1 MAALARVDAYT
12 HACSILPHRYVLRA
26 LPACAAC
33 RARPRPAT
41 RIRSRTGTREQRFT
55 PASGPSCPATAGRRS
70 RGAPRARAVRRE
82 RRASGRTPPA
92 RMRIF
97 ARPREDEWTE
107 AESRDG
113 HRRGS
118 SGQTRRETSSIQASI
133 ASVRSERV
141 SGSVNLE
148 NARIQNTTFYAI
160 HTRAALR
167 PVTTPISK
175 PGHACRLSC
184 PTPRPTLSS
193 HSTDTHLSRSH
204 RVCRT
209 PWGLPTTDGSDTP
222 RDIEMLV

>member
-1 MAALARVDAYT
+1 MAALARVHT

-33 RARPRPAT
+33 RARPLPRPGFAPGPG
-41 RIRSRTGTREQRFT
+41 RGSSGSRQ
-55 PASGPSCPATAGRRS
+55 PAGRVVRPPHA
-70 RGAPRARAVRRE
+70 RGGGAGAAPRARAVRRE

-97 ARPREDEWTE
+97 ARPIEDEWTE

-113 HRRGS
+113 QFRADATGNVEHPSEHRR
-118 SGQTRRETSSIQASI
+118 
-133 ASVRSERV
+133 SVRSERV

-167 PVTTPISK
+167 PVNDAHLKT
-175 PGHACRLSC
+175 
-184 PTPRPTLSS
+184 RPSLSS
-193 HSTDTHLSRSH
+193 FMPNSTSNSQLSQYRHTSVEISP
-204 RVCRT
+204 R
-209 PWGLPTTDGSDTP
+209 LPHALGVTDN
-222 RDIEMLV
+222 RRLRHAA